1 MLEIACNTDR
11 LVRLIN
17 DILDI
22 ERIESGKVSM
32 VKQTCDA
39 NLMLQAD
46 AMRVMADKAGVTLSV
61 SPYQPGCG
69 STQTGLF
76 KPLLTC
82 SATRLNFQARGL
94 QFG

>member
-1 MLEIACNTDR
+1 VDSTER
-11 LVRLIN
+11 VRLIN

-22 ERIESGKVSM
+22 ERIESSKVTM

-39 NLMLQAD
+39 MMLQAAD

-69 STQTGLF
+69 STRPDYQTY
-76 KPLLTC
+76 
-82 SATRLNFQARGL
+82 
-94 QFG
+94 